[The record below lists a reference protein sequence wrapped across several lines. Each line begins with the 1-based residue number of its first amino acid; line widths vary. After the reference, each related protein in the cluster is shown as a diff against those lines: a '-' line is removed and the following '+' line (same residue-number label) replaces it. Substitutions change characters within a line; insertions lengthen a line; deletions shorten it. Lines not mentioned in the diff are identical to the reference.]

1 MQLVKDADEEYFPDA
16 QFEQAVEDA
25 TEYEPAAQAPV
36 TAVRAVVAQNDPPGH
51 AVHAVAP
58 STATKVPTRQLE
70 QPMEAED
77 DENFPDKQ
85 LEHALEEAV
94 EYELAAQAPDTA
106 LRPDVAQ

>member
-1 MQLVKDADEEYFPDA
+1 MRQLEHTLAEAAEYFP
-16 QFEQAVEDA
+16 
-25 TEYEPAAQAPV
+25 TAQAPV
-36 TAVRAVVAQNDPPGH
+36 SALRPVVAQNDPPGH

-94 EYELAAQAPDTA
+94 EYELAGQVPVTA